1 MQTYHERCSLI
12 TRNDRSC
19 SRSDFQFQAG
29 DYLSKFSAVNGDYLL
44 EFDFR
49 ADNEK
54 ELKEMVDSMQSVVFE
69 P

>member
-1 MQTYHERCSLI
+1 
-12 TRNDRSC
+12 
-19 SRSDFQFQAG
+19 
-29 DYLSKFSAVNGDYLL
+29 VNGDYLL